1 MELKKMKSAAESEVN
16 KLKSAI
22 EIMRDCINEI

>member
-1 MELKKMKSAAESEVN
+1 MELKKMKSVAETEVN

-22 EIMRDCINEI
+22 EIMHECMNEI